1 MITAGIDIGSSTTKA
16 VILNQDGKLLG
27 YDIMLTGGNNR
38 ETAEM
43 VFKRALSRANIG
55 KEDIRRIIS
64 TGYGRENIPFA
75 DRYVTEITCHA
86 RGIHLL
92 FPGTN
97 TIIDIGGQDTKGIKI
112 DSEGSVMDFVMNDK
126 CAAGTGRFLD
136 VMARALDVRLEDLG
150 QLSQKATAT
159 IKISSMCTVF
169 AESEVVSLVA
179 KGTPVPDIITGVHD
193 AIAERSAILIR
204 KLNLV
209 EPAAMSG
216 GVANNKGMVKA
227 LEEKLKTTIKVPE
240 HPQIV
245 GALGAAVIAQNDK
258 KAM

>member
-245 GALGAAVIAQNDK
+245 GALGAAIIAQNDK

>member
-136 VMARALDVRLEDLG
+136 VMARVLDVRLEDLG

-245 GALGAAVIAQNDK
+245 GALGAAIIAQNDK